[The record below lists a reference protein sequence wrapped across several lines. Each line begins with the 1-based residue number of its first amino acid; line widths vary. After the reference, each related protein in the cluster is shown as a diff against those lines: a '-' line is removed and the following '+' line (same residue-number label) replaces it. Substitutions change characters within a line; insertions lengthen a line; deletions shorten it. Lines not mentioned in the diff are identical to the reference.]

1 MATDFPMSRRPN
13 PFIEYNG
20 IEIVSISPEHSVLKA
35 TITKNSQNPF
45 GRIHGGLMCTMMDSV
60 AGITARADE
69 HTYVTQNMYVNFLG
83 NVTDAEVIYAESNV
97 VKRGRTLTIV
107 HTIVRTEDGKLL
119 ADGTVDMFRTD
130 ILI

>member
-1 MATDFPMSRRPN
+1 MAEDFPLSRLPN
-13 PFIEYNG
+13 PFMEYNG

-35 TITKNSQNPF
+35 TITKNSLNPF
-45 GRIHGGLMCTMMDSV
+45 GMIHGGLMCTMMDCV
-60 AGITARADE
+60 AGLTARADN

-83 NVTDAEVIYAESNV
+83 NLNDAECIYAESNV

-107 HTIVRTEDGKLL
+107 HTIVRSEDGRLL

-130 ILI
+130 N